1 MRKVTKRE
9 LELLTDKHGK
19 FIKQALAGIPFERG
33 PNRSHQYHSAVALSA
48 IYGAPGRSLEEAR
61 TKQAETAARLNE
73 IRAEVLSKTRIPIQ
87 IVVDLIDEVF
97 QAIAATMKAE
107 AARGAALTTERVNE
121 LFEMF
126 RCLPAKL
133 KW

>member
-33 PNRSHQYHSAVALSA
+33 PNRSHQYDSAVALSA

-73 IRAEVLSKTRIPIQ
+73 IRAEELSKTRIPIQ
-87 IVVDLIDEVF
+87 LVHDVLDQVF
-97 QAIAATMKAE
+97 QSLAATIKA
-107 AARGAALTTERVNE
+107 AKGKTLTLE
-121 LFEMF
+121 LINEMF
-126 RCLPAKL
+126 DKFRSVPAKL

>member
-33 PNRSHQYHSAVALSA
+33 PNRSHQYDSALALSA
-48 IYGAPGRSLEEAR
+48 IYGARGRSLEEAR

-73 IRAEVLSKTRIPIQ
+73 IRAEELSKTRIPIQ
-87 IVVDLIDEVF
+87 IVSDVMDEVF
-97 QAIAATMKAE
+97 QSLGSTLKAAKGKT
-107 AARGAALTTERVNE
+107 LTIELINE
-121 LFEMF
+121 LFDKF
-126 RCLPAKL
+126 RSTPAKL
-133 KW
+133 NW